1 MTIAYFPIQGIGE
14 RIYSPSGPID
24 TTNGPFGSFRAGET
38 VLGDG
43 GARFTYCTFVA
54 TAAQVLK
61 QGDLLC
67 IDNNFVALK
76 ATTTNAIIGMKVGTF
91 FCGGIFGSVSAPAG
105 AFSVTFGAAGTYGLW
120 VQTDGIS
127 LLNCASTATAAK
139 TVTTTGTAGQA
150 DAPTGG
156 AATGTKTLVGVYL
169 PATSYT
175 FTASAANA
183 STTLT
188 AISTTT
194 GIYPNQTLSGTGV
207 ASSQTI
213 SSINGNP
220 GNYSITLS
228 AVTSASATT
237 ATMTATGYIEAYLNN
252 AYVGVTN

>member
-1 MTIAYFPIQGIGE
+1 MTIAYFPIQGLGE
-14 RIYSPSGPID
+14 RVYAPIGPID
-24 TTNGPFGSFRAGET
+24 TTYGPFASFRPGET

-54 TAAQVLK
+54 TASQVLK
-61 QGDLLC
+61 QGDLMV

-91 FCGGIFGSVSAPAG
+91 FCGGRFGDPASAS
-105 AFSVTFGAAGTYGLW
+105 FTSTFGGAGTYGLW
-120 VQTDGIS
+120 IQTDGVS
-127 LLNCASTATAAK
+127 LLNCASTAVLSK
-139 TVTTTGTAGQA
+139 TVTTTATAGQA

-156 AATGTKTLVGVYL
+156 PATGSKTLVGVYL
-169 PATSYT
+169 PATNYT
-175 FTASAANA
+175 FTASAANN
-183 STTLT
+183 SLTLT
-188 AISTTT
+188 SLSTTT

-220 GNYSITLS
+220 GNYTITLS
-228 AVTSASATT
+228 AVTSATATA
-237 ATMTATGYIEAYLNN
+237 ATMTATGYLEAYLNN

>member
-1 MTIAYFPIQGIGE
+1 MTIAYFPTIGTGE
-14 RIYSPSGPID
+14 RVYSPVGPID
-24 TTNGPFGSFRAGET
+24 TTNGPFGSFRPGE
-38 VLGDG
+38 VVFGDG
-43 GARFTYCTFVA
+43 GAKFMYCTFVA

-67 IDNNFVALK
+67 IDNSFVALK
-76 ATTTNAIIGMKVGTF
+76 ATSTNAIIGMKVGTF
-91 FCGGIFGSVSAPAG
+91 FCGGRFGDPA
-105 AFSVTFGAAGTYGLW
+105 AASFSSTFGAAGTYGMW
-120 VQTDGIS
+120 VQVDGVS

-139 TVTTTGTAGQA
+139 AVTTTATAGQA

-156 AATGTKTLVGVYL
+156 QATGTKLLVGVYL

-183 STTLT
+183 SLTLT
-188 AISTTT
+188 SLSTTT

-228 AVTSASATT
+228 AVTSATAST

-252 AYVGVTN
+252 AYVGATGA